1 MSTISLTVTE
11 FSRGSLDFLN
21 QVQYQGQTL
30 DIRRGKR
37 VVARVLPAAAPSG
50 YPLER
55 LDDFLLK
62 GPQISEDVGALR
74 SNLLKRDCS

>member
-21 QVQYQGQTL
+21 QVQYQGKTL

-37 VVARVLPAAAPSG
+37 VVA
-50 YPLER
+50 
-55 LDDFLLK
+55 
-62 GPQISEDVGALR
+62 
-74 SNLLKRDCS
+74 